1 MIVFLS
7 TLLRIFF
14 YAFQS
19 RRTIVSEIALV
30 RKENEILLRRLGRK
44 RVAFGSYDKLFL
56 VVLNRA
62 IDIKDRLMLVK
73 PETLLSWQRTLIK
86 RLWTFEHPPA
96 KRGRKPVGTDVKNL
110 ILSMKNDNLLWGVK
124 RIQGELLKLDI
135 SLSTKTIRK
144 ILQSFRRRGR
154 IRKSL
159 TWKRFLESQIQFIYA
174 MDFLTV
180 DTILGKRF
188 YVFAVISHKTRE
200 IVRLAI
206 TENPTREFVRQQ
218 LMLFSERITR
228 KAYLIHDNAL
238 MFNIDYLAYNL
249 VSVRTGV
256 EAPNMN
262 SIMERFFGSVR
273 REALDNFVLISRAQI
288 VAILEEYVAFYNSQ
302 RPHQGI
308 QQQVPK
314 PGEPEKKEG
323 AVCRSAVLGG
333 LHYHYYR
340 QAA

>member
-1 MIVFLS
+1 MVAFFS
-7 TLLRIFF
+7 TLLRLFF
-14 YAFQS
+14 QVFRS
-19 RRTIVSEIALV
+19 RRTILSEIALLK
-30 RKENEILLRRLGRK
+30 KENEILLRKMGKK
-44 RVAFGSYDKLFL
+44 RVHFGFYDKFFF

-62 IDIKDRLMLVK
+62 ADIKHRLTLVK
-73 PETLLSWQRTLIK
+73 PETVLSWQRTLIK
-86 RLWTFEHPPA
+86 RFWTFEHTPA
-96 KRGRKPVGTDVKNL
+96 KRGRKPVDTDVKNL

-144 ILQSFRRRGR
+144 ILQAFRRRGK
-154 IRKSL
+154 IRSSL
-159 TWKRFLESQIQFIYA
+159 TWKKFLETQIQFIYA

-180 DTILGKRF
+180 DTMLGKRF

-200 IVRLAI
+200 IVRFAI

-218 LMLFSERITR
+218 LMLFSETIASR
-228 KAYLIHDNAL
+228 AYLIHDNAL

-262 SIMERFFGSVR
+262 SIMERFFRTVR
-273 REALDNFVLISRAQI
+273 REALDNFLLIGRSQI
-288 VAILEEYVAFYNSQ
+288 ERILEEYVAFYNSQ

-308 QQQVPK
+308 QQQIPK
-314 PGEPEKKEG
+314 PGEPEKTGG

-333 LHYHYYR
+333 LHHHYYR